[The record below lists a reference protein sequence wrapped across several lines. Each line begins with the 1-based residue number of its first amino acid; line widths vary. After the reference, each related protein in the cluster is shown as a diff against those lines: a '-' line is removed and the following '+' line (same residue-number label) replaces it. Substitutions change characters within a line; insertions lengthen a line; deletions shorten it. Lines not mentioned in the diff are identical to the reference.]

1 MHSSKSN
8 IDEKCSAHLVYFYFF
23 PSFHVVKIK
32 GFHLMMK
39 VPVVS
44 LTGSDIVE
52 SNPGKFRLGE
62 SELKER
68 KDFVERTR
76 KSVQVRPLFDF
87 FKVYTACCY
96 SPGVI
101 MFLCFSCV
109 SQFIWT
115 PFWAMFQWFEDICS
129 GGTAECD
136 T

>member
-1 MHSSKSN
+1 
-8 IDEKCSAHLVYFYFF
+8 
-23 PSFHVVKIK
+23 
-32 GFHLMMK
+32 MMK

-76 KSVQVRPLFDF
+76 KSVQVNLLFDF
-87 FKVYTACCY
+87 FEVCAACCY

-101 MFLCFSCV
+101 MFFCLSRLNSYGHLSGLCFSGLRT
-109 SQFIWT
+109 FILEELLSVT
-115 PFWAMFQWFEDICS
+115 RKHCLEGCGCDLAAEVFQ
-129 GGTAECD
+129 TK
-136 T
+136 THKL

>member
-1 MHSSKSN
+1 
-8 IDEKCSAHLVYFYFF
+8 
-23 PSFHVVKIK
+23 
-32 GFHLMMK
+32 MMK

-76 KSVQVRPLFDF
+76 KSVQVKLFDF
-87 FKVYTACCY
+87 FEIFAPRCY

-101 MFLCFSCV
+101 MSSV

-115 PFWAMFQWFEDICS
+115 PLWAMFQWFEDIYS
-129 GGTAECD
+129 GDTAECD